1 MKINLFPFIP
11 GAACLLACLLSTSGC
26 VVNQRE
32 QQVQMQQQRAD
43 NEIIM
48 EDLRRMRARIEVM
61 EQDMQR
67 LANQYNSTVSDQT
80 RSQSS
85 QIQGIN
91 ASLDELQKRIQQV
104 DSARENDKREIVD
117 SLSKK
122 ISAVLGSQ
130 SSSSRSTSTQQRRS
144 TSNEGYEHTVQPGE
158 TLSAIAKAYGVR
170 PDDIT
175 QANNLKSADILRVG
189 QKLFVPAP

>member
-1 MKINLFPFIP
+1 MKINNISLLLMK
-11 GAACLLACLLSTSGC
+11 ACLPTCLLFTSGC
-26 VVNQRE
+26 VINQRE
-32 QQVQMQQQRAD
+32 QQMQMQQQRSD

-67 LANQYNSTVSDQT
+67 LANQYNSSMSDQT

-104 DSARENDKREIVD
+104 DAAREKDKREIVD

-122 ISAVLGSQ
+122 ISAVLSSQ
-130 SSSSRSTSTQQRRS
+130 SSPRTSSTPRRS
-144 TSNEGYEHTVQPGE
+144 TNNEGYEHTVQPGE

-170 PDDIT
+170 SEDIS
-175 QANNLKSADILRVG
+175 QANNLKSADMLRVG

>member
-1 MKINLFPFIP
+1 M
-11 GAACLLACLLSTSGC
+11 
-26 VVNQRE
+26 
-32 QQVQMQQQRAD
+32 QMQQQRSD

-67 LANQYNSTVSDQT
+67 LANQHNSSLSDQT

-104 DSARENDKREIVD
+104 DAARESDKREIVD

-122 ISAVLGSQ
+122 ISAVLSSQ
-130 SSSSRSTSTQQRRS
+130 SSSRSSSSTPRRS

-175 QANNLKSADILRVG
+175 QANNLKSADLLRVG